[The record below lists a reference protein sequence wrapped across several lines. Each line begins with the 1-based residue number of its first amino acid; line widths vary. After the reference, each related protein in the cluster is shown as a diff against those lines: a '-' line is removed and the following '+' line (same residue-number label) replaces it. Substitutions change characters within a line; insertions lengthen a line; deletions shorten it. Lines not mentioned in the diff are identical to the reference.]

1 MVGPGS
7 QRLIVLVTG
16 GRDLILVNSVIKL
29 IECLLGPVEVA
40 YETIQGGDLSKGECP
55 MIAVEQFEL
64 AALCPNYRNYGRT

>member
-29 IECLLGPVEVA
+29 IECLA

-55 MIAVEQFEL
+55 MFAVEQFEL
-64 AALCPNYRNYGRT
+64 AALCPIIETMDVLE